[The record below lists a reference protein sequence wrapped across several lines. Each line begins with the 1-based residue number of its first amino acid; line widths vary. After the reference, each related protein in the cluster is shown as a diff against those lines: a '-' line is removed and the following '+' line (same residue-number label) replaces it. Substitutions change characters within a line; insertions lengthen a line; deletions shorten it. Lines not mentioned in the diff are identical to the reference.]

1 MVLAMMGALHRCA
14 GRLSVLRGWRRQ
26 WFAAGLGAF
35 ATLALPPVYL
45 LPALLVSFP
54 GLVWLLDGVERS
66 RTAFSLGWW
75 FGLGHFVT
83 GIYWIALALLT
94 EPERYGWMVPFA
106 VVGLSAILAVFPGF
120 AAWGVFQSRV
130 KGPGRVV
137 VLALAWTAAEW
148 LRGHIFSGLPW
159 NLMGTV
165 WTISDT
171 MIQLAALTG
180 VWGLSLLT
188 VMCASS
194 PALLADKSE
203 SGEVKIDWLHLA
215 PVLIAAAA
223 LEVVWAG
230 GAIRLAGAETPTVP
244 DVSLR
249 LVQPN
254 IIQNHK
260 WLPDLREAHLRKHLS
275 LTSSQVKDPFV
286 ASAPA
291 ATTYVIWPETAAP
304 FLLDF
309 NTTVRF
315 RIAAVTPP
323 GGLVITGMPRAT
335 PPDVYPQQVW
345 NSIAAVDSQGVV
357 SGTYDKFHLVPFGEY
372 VPLRS
377 VLPLNKITSGG
388 IDFSAGPGPRTM
400 RLPGLPPFSP
410 LICYEVIFPG
420 NVIDAKDPP
429 QWILNVTND
438 GWFGLSSGPYQH
450 FASAQLRAVEE
461 GLPLVRAA
469 NTGIS
474 AVIDSY
480 GRVVASL
487 GLGSEGIIDSP
498 LPQALSGSTVYGRFG
513 DFILLAM
520 LFLGAVAVWYRGKRD
535 RVLRDRN
542 KG

>member
-1 MVLAMMGALHRCA
+1 
-14 GRLSVLRGWRRQ
+14 
-26 WFAAGLGAF
+26 
-35 ATLALPPVYL
+35 
-45 LPALLVSFP
+45 
-54 GLVWLLDGVERS
+54 
-66 RTAFSLGWW
+66 
-75 FGLGHFVT
+75 
-83 GIYWIALALLT
+83 
-94 EPERYGWMVPFA
+94 
-106 VVGLSAILAVFPGF
+106 
-120 AAWGVFQSRV
+120 
-130 KGPGRVV
+130 VV

-335 PPDVYPQQVW
+335 PPDVYPKQVW

-388 IDFSAGPGPRTM
+388 IDFSAGPGPRTL